1 MRRFKQSGFLLPF
14 SIAVSAFGFL
24 MVLALAISSRGSPI
38 TATWRKPVVGSVFT
52 LVCFLGIILAVS
64 PRKCSETY
72 GHRRSMHKMNLPAH
86 VSSFVVRMEGHHYD
100 CGMFSAHTIQVNGHI
115 LCAACTG
122 LFLGAL
128 AALFGTAVYF
138 FAQFDWPQFGFL
150 AVGIGVLAM
159 TLGFL
164 QLKFERFA
172 RLMVNT
178 LFVLGG
184 FLILVGMDEL
194 TGSLFVD
201 LFSIVL
207 IVFWLFTRILL
218 SQWDHWKIC
227 RKCGNVCDI
236 SGEANES

>member
-1 MRRFKQSGFLLPF
+1 MRRCKQSGFALPF

-24 MVLALAISSRGSPI
+24 MVLALAVSGRGSTI
-38 TATWRKPVVGSVFT
+38 TAAWRKPVVGSIFT
-52 LVCFLGIILAVS
+52 LVCSLGIILAES

-72 GHRRSMHKMNLPAH
+72 GHRRSMRKTNFPAH
-86 VSSFVVRMEGHHYD
+86 ASSFTVRMEGHHHD
-100 CGMFSAHTIQVNGHI
+100 CGMFLAHTIRVNGHI

-122 LFLGAL
+122 LFLGDL
-128 AALFGTAVYF
+128 VALFGTAVYF
-138 FAQFDWPQFGFL
+138 FAEFDWPQFGFL

-172 RLMVNT
+172 RLIMNV

-227 RKCGNVCDI
+227 RKCARVCDI
-236 SGEANES
+236 SGEVNEG

>member
-1 MRRFKQSGFLLPF
+1 MRRCKQSGFALPF
-14 SIAVSAFGFL
+14 SIAVSAFGSL
-24 MVLALAISSRGSPI
+24 MILALAVSGSGSTI
-38 TATWRKPVVGSVFT
+38 TAAWRKPVVGSVFT
-52 LVCFLGIILAVS
+52 LVCSLGIILAES

-72 GHRRSMHKMNLPAH
+72 GHQRSVHKTNFPAH
-86 VSSFVVRMEGHHYD
+86 ASSFTVRMEGHHHD
-100 CGMFSAHTIQVNGHI
+100 CGMFSAHTIHVNGHI

-122 LFLGAL
+122 LFLGAIV
-128 AALFGTAVYF
+128 ALFGTAVYF
-138 FAQFDWPQFGFL
+138 FAQFDWSQFGFL

-172 RLMVNT
+172 RLIMNV

-227 RKCGNVCDI
+227 RKCGRVCDI
-236 SGEANES
+236 SGEVNEG

>member
-1 MRRFKQSGFLLPF
+1 
-14 SIAVSAFGFL
+14 
-24 MVLALAISSRGSPI
+24 
-38 TATWRKPVVGSVFT
+38 
-52 LVCFLGIILAVS
+52 
-64 PRKCSETY
+64 
-72 GHRRSMHKMNLPAH
+72 
-86 VSSFVVRMEGHHYD
+86 MEGHHHD
-100 CGMFSAHTIQVNGHI
+100 CGMFSAHTIHVNGHI

-122 LFLGAL
+122 LFLGAIV
-128 AALFGTAVYF
+128 ALFGTAVYF
-138 FAQFDWPQFGFL
+138 FAQFDWSQFGFL

-172 RLMVNT
+172 RLIMNV

-227 RKCGNVCDI
+227 RKCGRVCDI
-236 SGEANES
+236 SGEVNEG

>member
-1 MRRFKQSGFLLPF
+1 MRRCKQSGFALPF

-24 MVLALAISSRGSPI
+24 MILALAVSGRGSTI
-38 TATWRKPVVGSVFT
+38 TATWRKPVVGSVFA
-52 LVCFLGIILAVS
+52 LVCLLGIVLAES

-72 GHRRSMHKMNLPAH
+72 GHRRSMRKTNLPAH
-86 VSSFVVRMEGHHYD
+86 ASSFVVKMKGHHHD
-100 CGMFSAHTIQVNGHI
+100 CGMFTTHTIQVSGHV

-122 LFLGAL
+122 LILGAL
-128 AALFGTAVYF
+128 VALFGTAVYF
-138 FAQFDWPQFGFL
+138 FAQFDWPQFGLF

-164 QLKFERFA
+164 QLKFESFA
-172 RLMVNT
+172 RLMVNM

-194 TGSLFVD
+194 TGSLFAD